1 MKWLLLLGLV
11 AFSECLVKIPLQKGK
26 SMREQMREDGT
37 LKEFL
42 KSHNIDRA
50 NKYLPVLD
58 ADALYEP
65 MINYFDTTYYGT
77 ISIGTPP
84 QDFKVIFDTGSANL
98 WVPSVYCSSPACLN
112 HNRFDPS
119 SSSSFQSTNENL
131 SIHYGKGSMTGV
143 IGYDTVQVGDLV
155 VTQQAFG
162 LCTTEAQHFAHRP
175 YDGIMGMAYPSDAHD
190 DATPVFDNMWN
201 QGLLSE
207 DLFSVY
213 LSQEG
218 DSGSVVIFGGIDSS
232 YYSGE
237 LNWVPVSKQR
247 YWQITIDSVSMNG
260 NVVACDGGCQAIV
273 DTGTTN
279 LDASPSGLAS
289 IQNEIGA
296 SENSDG
302 EYEVDCS
309 SITSL
314 PDIVFTISGVDYPV
328 PASAY
333 ISEKHCTMKINSNT
347 RFWIL
352 GDVFIREYYVV
363 FDSANNAIGLASSN

>member
-1 MKWLLLLGLV
+1 MRWLLLLGLV
-11 AFSECLVKIPLQKGK
+11 ALSESLVKIPLKKGK
-26 SMREQMREDGT
+26 SMRERMREDGT

-42 KSHNIDRA
+42 KSHKIDHA

-58 ADALYEP
+58 ADAFYEP
-65 MINYFDTTYYGT
+65 MINYFDTSYYGT

-84 QDFKVIFDTGSANL
+84 QDFTVIFDTGSANL
-98 WVPSVYCSSPACLN
+98 WVPSVDCSSPACLN
-112 HNRFDPS
+112 HNKFDPS
-119 SSSSFQSTNENL
+119 SSSTFQSTNENL
-131 SIHYGKGSMTGV
+131 AIHYGKGSMTGV
-143 IGYDTVQVGDLV
+143 LGYDTVQVGDLV
-155 VTQQAFG
+155 VTNQAFG
-162 LCTTEAQHFAHRP
+162 LCTTEAQHFTNSP
-175 YDGIMGMAYPSDAHD
+175 FDGILGMAYPSDAHD

-213 LSQEG
+213 LSKDG
-218 DSGSVVIFGGIDSS
+218 DSGSVMIFGGIDLS

-247 YWQITIDSVSMNG
+247 YWQISIDSVSMNG

-279 LDASPSGLAS
+279 LDASPAGLAS
-289 IQNEIGA
+289 IASAIGA

-309 SITSL
+309 AISSL
-314 PDIVFTISGVDYPV
+314 PDIVFTIGGVDYPV

-333 ISEKHCTMKINSNT
+333 ISGTQCNVKIHPNH
-347 RFWIL
+347 RHWVL